1 MGRPTFKIDQVRLRA
16 LREEQGLTQAM
27 VAKKVA
33 QQLGTP
39 DTQSLGRHYQRVEES
54 GQTSTKYAKA
64 LATVLEVSVPLLQ
77 GHENPDPPDYLR
89 HIQGLL
95 KGQLDT
101 GTNHALQNLLE
112 QHAKDDAEQAL
123 EYLTED
129 VAERIEQ
136 VLLVRNRAR
145 MAKLMQL
152 TGLSETDLLAPANLR
167 GFWFLSVSSCIDKRA
182 EVVDGASEVSWR
194 IGEIMGQY
202 LSSMSR
208 SGDSTVRMWRDKPW
222 YRIEITCPRIRDRM
236 LIDFTRCQPDATG
249 LRWIAAGWRDEFLLL
264 PNIVDHAYKTADV
277 VTDFSNKT
285 LPSDLH
291 RLRLVV
297 TEHEGM
303 PSKELRRM
311 VVRGRI
317 DDIPQSV
324 KENFAKECSS
334 RLLFV
339 SWLTSGLRD
348 ALMPHLVAHPASHWY
363 VSTVD
368 AAAVEIKCKDPRF
381 PGAACAELRYRIML
395 AEEVG
400 PRAFDRVPV
409 RKSDLEQLQKHIEK
423 WLAEGFSPADDDEPV
438 PDFEPI

>member
-33 QQLGTP
+33 EQLGTP
-39 DTQSLGRHYQRVEES
+39 NTQSLGRHYQRIEES

-77 GHENPDPPDYLR
+77 GHEAPDPSDYLR

-95 KGQLDT
+95 KEQLDT
-101 GTNHALQNLLE
+101 GANHALQNLLE
-112 QHAKDDAEQAL
+112 HHAIGDAEQAL
-123 EYLTED
+123 AYLTED
-129 VAERIEQ
+129 IAERIEQ
-136 VLLVRNRAR
+136 VSLVRNPAR

-152 TGLSETDLLAPANLR
+152 TGLSETDLLAPANVR
-167 GFWFLSVSSCIDKRA
+167 GFWFLSVSSRMHNYS
-182 EVVDGASEVSWR
+182 EVVDDGPALGWR
-194 IGEIMGQY
+194 IGEIMGEY
-202 LSSMSR
+202 LSSWDR
-208 SGDSTVRMWRDKPW
+208 DSTVRMWHDKPW
-222 YRIEITCPRIRDRM
+222 LRIEICRPQFRDRM

-249 LRWIAAGWRDEFLLL
+249 LRWIEAGWRDEFVLLSS
-264 PNIVDHAYKTADV
+264 IVDHAYKTADV

-297 TEHEGM
+297 TEHAGLF
-303 PSKELRRM
+303 SKELRRM
-311 VVRGRI
+311 VVQGKF
-317 DDIPQSV
+317 DDIPESV

-339 SWLTSGLRD
+339 NWLTSGLRD
-348 ALMPHLVAHPASHWY
+348 ALMPHLVAYPASHLY
-363 VSTVD
+363 VSTFD
-368 AAAVEIKCKDPRF
+368 TAAVEIKCEDPRF
-381 PGAACAELRYRIML
+381 PGAACAELRYRIVL

-400 PRAFDRVPV
+400 SGAFDRVPV
-409 RKSDLEQLQKHIEK
+409 RKSDLEQLQKQIEK
-423 WLAEGFSPADDDEPV
+423 WLTEGFSPADDDEPI

>member
-33 QQLGTP
+33 EQLGTP
-39 DTQSLGRHYQRVEES
+39 DTQSLGRHYQRIEES
-54 GQTSTKYAKA
+54 GQTSTKYARA
-64 LATVLEVSVPLLQ
+64 LATVLDVSVPLLQ

-95 KGQLDT
+95 KEQLDT
-101 GTNHALQNLLE
+101 GTNHALQDLLE
-112 QHAKDDAEQAL
+112 HHAKDDPEQAL
-123 EYLTED
+123 AYLTED
-129 VAERIEQ
+129 VAERIEH
-136 VLLVRNRAR
+136 VLLVRNPAK
-145 MAKLMQL
+145 MANLMQL
-152 TGLSETDLLAPANLR
+152 TGLSETDLLAPANVR
-167 GFWFLSVSSCIDKRA
+167 GFWFLSVGSRILNCT
-182 EVVDGASEVSWR
+182 EVVDGASAVSWR
-194 IGEIMGQY
+194 IGEIIAEY
-202 LSSMSR
+202 LNSWGS
-208 SGDSTVRMWRDKPW
+208 DSTVRMWHDKPW
-222 YRIEITCPRIRDRM
+222 FRIEITRPRLRDRM

-249 LRWIAAGWRDEFLLL
+249 LRWIEAGWRDEFLLL
-264 PNIVDHAYKTADV
+264 PAIIDHAYKTADV

-303 PSKELRRM
+303 PCKELRRM

-317 DDIPQSV
+317 DDMPESV

-363 VSTVD
+363 VSTCG
-368 AAAVEIKCKDPRF
+368 AAAVEIKCEDPRF

-395 AEEVG
+395 VEEVG
-400 PRAFDRVPV
+400 PRTFDRVPV

-423 WLAEGFSPADDDEPV
+423 WLAEGFSPAADDEPV